1 MKLTNYLRES
11 FVNAVM
17 NDVPQITISKEEV
30 QALVLKAMPPKVKA
44 IYKDEALRKHLKTT
58 HIFIG
63 NASHYGIVI
72 GDVSEK
78 EVFKELLEKVQ
89 ARRDMRTKLYALAKG
104 CSTVKQ
110 LQEAAPLL
118 TKYMPSDDPQKTPNL
133 PMVVNVMGDLRALGF
148 KPS

>member
-30 QALVLKAMPPKVKA
+30 QALILKAMPPKVKA
-44 IYKDEALRKHLKTT
+44 IYKDEALRKHLKT
-58 HIFIG
+58 ISIYIG

-72 GDVSEK
+72 GNVSEK
-78 EVFKELLEKVQ
+78 EALKEFRDKEQ
-89 ARRDMRTKLYALAKG
+89 ARKDMRTKLGALAKG